1 VHYLRER
8 DLYSFSAPPRSS
20 FFLPATPRL
29 APTQWKSKEGDIEMG
44 KDKLPIDWRHEGVI
58 WRGEG
63 RAQHNPGMGRCG
75 TSLGENEMND
85 MFVSPFVT

>member
-44 KDKLPIDWRHEGVI
+44 KDQLPIDWRHEGVI
-58 WRGEG
+58 WRGGESTTLPLG
-63 RAQHNPGMGRCG
+63 WDDAAQ
-75 TSLGENEMND
+75 
-85 MFVSPFVT
+85 V